1 MKLVI
6 KSLIISIPFAILCG
20 CGLMGPTYK
29 KPLIPT
35 PTHFRSDSTGVL
47 VESGVNFSD
56 TSWWARFNS
65 LTLNSLIDD
74 ALKHNNNIQ
83 MAVGNIAIAQAQL
96 KRVNMS
102 WIPTISLGGTAGVG
116 QANYNS
122 GVQNS
127 FNFYSAGL
135 VPNYSLNILK
145 QIKQGDLAKDNL
157 EKQRYAKDAT
167 RLAVISQIVG
177 GYFTLLA
184 IHEQIA
190 QQQKLILDLTEIVEL
205 TQIQYKRGYVA
216 LTDIQQYQEQLE
228 QAKIQLPAL
237 EHNKTVI
244 ENTLSVLLNR
254 SLGKITQDNK
264 FADIDINGIIPINL
278 PSSVLRNRPDIMQA
292 EAELKIANADI
303 GVATA
308 NFFPSIN
315 ITTPIGL
322 LNTNYSS
329 LFNPSGDFW
338 VAQITAIMPI
348 LDLGLYALLKEKKAQ
363 YYVAYYNYIQTVK
376 LAFADVDNNFSNY
389 NTLVKMAISAK
400 SLYEVANSNAK
411 LNQKSYQLGY
421 LSYMDTVSSRLV
433 LDNAQLNLTQV
444 KLQQLQALV
453 NLYQALAGGYNY
465 NNSDKL
471 NKFGDERDL

>member
-145 QIKQGDLAKDNL
+145 QIK
-157 EKQRYAKDAT
+157 
-167 RLAVISQIVG
+167 
-177 GYFTLLA
+177 
-184 IHEQIA
+184 QIA